1 MKIFLTEINAYGTT
15 FAGPNIIA
23 KTIER
28 AEQAAT
34 HNGLVVVGVLDS
46 IYLMIVRATH
56 EHGRIKRGEDSTLMA
71 VNEAGNY
78 TKPTM
83 RKRCLLRLKQEPK
96 VVKLVSGLHV
106 RHRC

>member
-34 HNGLVVVGVLDS
+34 QNGLVVVGVLDS
-46 IYLMIVRATH
+46 IYIDNSDSEHMNRVELTPLPVNNTH
-56 EHGRIKRGEDSTLMA
+56 HNLRRLQRIQHDTEVT
-71 VNEAGNY
+71 
-78 TKPTM
+78 
-83 RKRCLLRLKQEPK
+83 K
-96 VVKLVSGLHV
+96 VV
-106 RHRC
+106 